1 MKKALI
7 LFAVFFVLTLVVP
20 MFIAFQQSD
29 TNEEMIKMLH
39 AAVIPLMNYHLF

>member
-20 MFIAFQQSD
+20 MFISFQQSD

-39 AAVIPLMNYHLF
+39 AAVISLTNCRLF

>member
-20 MFIAFQQSD
+20 MFISFQQSD

-39 AAVIPLMNYHLF
+39 AAVIPLTNCRLF